1 VVVHASRWWGAV
13 VDCGADVEVAGDGCR
28 ARVGGSTVQIDPDG
42 YTVTLDAPDHGVR
55 GRFRVAAG
63 STPYLRAGQP
73 FGAGWM
79 SWLFVPRS
87 TADGSLTVDGVR
99 VAMRA
104 ALCYHDHNWGSFR
117 WGDDVGWQ
125 WASMVP
131 LDRDVPW
138 TAVLVRMTDRSH
150 SAVGTQWLYVWHDAE
165 PAAMFRDRE
174 LVVEQQ
180 GLLRRPAGATLP
192 APLALVVPGSAS
204 DVPATL
210 TVTATSGRHHVC
222 LRIDPEEY
230 ARLTVPAD
238 VGGRPVVTLL
248 EIPARMRLTG
258 EVGGT
263 SIDVEGRGV
272 LEHLR

>member
-1 VVVHASRWWGAV
+1 
-13 VDCGADVEVAGDGCR
+13 
-28 ARVGGSTVQIDPDG
+28 
-42 YTVTLDAPDHGVR
+42 
-55 GRFRVAAG
+55 
-63 STPYLRAGQP
+63 
-73 FGAGWM
+73 
-79 SWLFVPRS
+79 
-87 TADGSLTVDGVR
+87 
-99 VAMRA
+99 MRA